1 MKSRLPPPPKL
12 EPPKLEEPPPR
23 APPRKSDPPLT
34 KTKIQLLIVE
44 QMTDTLIYVKIYSA
58 NYRQRQFST
67 RKGPTL
73 ERNQVW
79 NVEMSAY
86 YLQAGNVK

>member
-1 MKSRLPPPPKL
+1 
-12 EPPKLEEPPPR
+12 
-23 APPRKSDPPLT
+23 
-34 KTKIQLLIVE
+34 
-44 QMTDTLIYVKIYSA
+44 MTDTLNYIEIYSA
-58 NYRQRQFST
+58 NYRQHLFGT

-86 YLQAGNVK
+86 YLQHGLL